1 MTMSLN
7 VLKKLAKEELSNM
20 VIEYHNKSD
29 NIMSN
34 LNTELISLRDR
45 FTKMEAQLLVTIV
58 LAL

>member
-1 MTMSLN
+1 MSLN